1 MRILKLLFKRET
13 FLPMAALTFA
23 SVVSASLILSRVIIT
38 GNLRYS
44 FLVWNLLLA
53 WMPVVFAMLARED
66 CRGRR
71 VGERAGWKFFSLCGA
86 WLLFFPNAPYIFT
99 DLIHLTNRYISHFWV
114 DLAVIL
120 SCAFTGL
127 VLGFL
132 SLYLM
137 QSLVSQRYGNLA
149 GWGFAACV
157 AGVSSFGIYL
167 GRFLRFNS
175 WDVIAKPV
183 ELYQGI
189 SSAASAQFSDAR
201 HFAFFAFYATFIF
214 IAYVMLYAMAHL
226 PTAMQLQRETKRGA
240 SATLPGETFG
250 AVLPAMKTRSEL
262 PLTASTAFQDS

>member
-23 SVVSASLILSRVIIT
+23 SAVSAVLIFSRVIVT
-38 GNLRYS
+38 RDYRYG
-44 FLVWNLLLA
+44 FLVWNLILA
-53 WMPVVFAMLARED
+53 WMPLVFALLARD
-66 CRGRR
+66 DYRTRR
-71 VGERAGWKFFSLCGA
+71 NGTRAGLKFYSLCAA

-99 DLIHLTNRYISHFWV
+99 DLIHLTRRSMNHFWV

-127 VLGFL
+127 VLGFV

-137 QSLVSQRYGNLA
+137 HSLVTHRFGKRT
-149 GWGFAACV
+149 GWGFVVVVSA
-157 AGVSSFGIYL
+157 VSSFGVYL

-175 WDVIAKPV
+175 WDVISKPA

-189 SSAASAQFSDAR
+189 NAAATAQFSDAR
-201 HFAFFAFYATFIF
+201 HFVFLALFATFIF
-214 IAYVMLYAMAHL
+214 IAYVILYAMAHL
-226 PTAMQLQRETKRGA
+226 PTAMQLQREVKMDTDA
-240 SATLPGETFG
+240 SPPAETAGTVF
-250 AVLPAMKTRSEL
+250 PAMKTRSEL

>member
-1 MRILKLLFKRET
+1 MRVFKLLFKHET

-23 SVVSASLILSRVIIT
+23 STVSAALIFSRVIVT
-38 GNLRYS
+38 RDFRYG
-44 FLVWNLLLA
+44 FLVWNLILA
-53 WMPVVFAMLARED
+53 WMPLIFALLARD
-66 CRGRR
+66 DYHTRHDGK
-71 VGERAGWKFFSLCGA
+71 RAGLKFFGLCGA

-99 DLIHLTNRYISHFWV
+99 DLIHLTHRSMNHFWV

-127 VLGFL
+127 VLGFV

-137 QSLVSQRYGNLA
+137 QSLVTQRYGKIA
-149 GWGFAACV
+149 GWGFVVGVAAL
-157 AGVSSFGIYL
+157 SSFGVYL

-175 WDVIAKPV
+175 WDVISKPA

-189 SSAASAQFSDAR
+189 NAAATAQFSDVR
-201 HFAFFAFYATFIF
+201 HFAFLALFATFIF

-226 PTAMQLQRETKRGA
+226 PTAMQLEQETKADEGTGLPTDKIGTVFP
-240 SATLPGETFG
+240 ATKVQG
-250 AVLPAMKTRSEL
+250 EL